1 MAEASDEL
9 ERTGSPLTRRELV
22 RRGAAGAFA
31 VSMFG
36 GLAERAHAVVG
47 PLKYANRHLKGD
59 LKIMQWAHFVPD
71 YDKWLDGT
79 YIKRWGESNDVQ
91 VSIDHIN
98 NALLPATAASEVA
111 AQSGHD
117 LFQFLFPPSA
127 LEKQTI
133 PLNDVVQEVT
143 KKLGKMT
150 DVAYKSSYNPKT
162 NRYFGFADNYVPD
175 PIHYRHSL
183 WFDAGVAPNTW
194 DNVRKAAAK
203 LKASGHPV
211 GLGMATNDLDSNMFL
226 MSLLYCY
233 GGALQ
238 TEDNKPNINTKGTVE
253 ALKVM
258 KDIYQ
263 QGESDEVFA
272 WTTSSN
278 NQAFLAGRLSLA
290 VNAISIA
297 RSAEDSGNTALSDDT
312 WIAPIP
318 RGPAK
323 RLGNEHVMG
332 VFFIWKFAQNKAAAK
347 KYIIDQQLDYREHFL
362 QSKFYNFPA
371 WTNSI
376 KGGFKTMRKLAAADK
391 HKPLGKYT
399 VLTTIAEKY
408 TTNVG
413 YPGFG
418 NAAVGDIFN
427 QSLIPQMFAQ
437 VAQGKT
443 SAEDAARSMQR
454 QFRTIYAKWR
464 DQGLV

>member
-1 MAEASDEL
+1 MEDKEL
-9 ERTGSPLTRRELV
+9 ELTSSRGLTRAELV

-36 GLAERAHAVVG
+36 GLAERAHAFAG
-47 PLKYANRHLKGD
+47 PLKYANRHLKGN
-59 LKIMQWAHFVPD
+59 LKILQWAHFVPD
-71 YDKWLDGT
+71 YDKWLDGV
-79 YIKRWGESNDVQ
+79 YIKQWGEKNDVQ
-91 VSIDHIN
+91 VSVDHIN
-98 NALLPATAASEVA
+98 NALLPTTAASEVA

-117 LFQFLFPPSA
+117 LVQFLFPPSA
-127 LEKQTI
+127 LEQQTI

-150 DVAYKSSYNPKT
+150 DVAFKSSYNPKT
-162 NRYFGFADNYVPD
+162 KRYFGFADNYVPD

-183 WFDAGVAPNTW
+183 WFNAGVAPNTW
-194 DNVRKAAAK
+194 DHVRQAAAK
-203 LKASGHPV
+203 LKAAGHPV
-211 GLGMATNDLDSNMFL
+211 GLGMSNELDSNMFL
-226 MSLLYCY
+226 MSLLYAH

-238 TEDNKPNINTKGTVE
+238 TQDNKPNINTKGTVE

-258 KDIYQ
+258 RELFQ

-272 WTTSSN
+272 WTAASN

-297 RSAEDSGNTALSDDT
+297 RSAEDSGNTTLSDDT

-318 RGPAK
+318 RGSAR

-332 VFFIWKFAQNKAAAK
+332 VFFIWKFTQNKEAAK
-347 KYIIDQQLDYREHFL
+347 KYLIDQQLAYRDHFI

-371 WTNSI
+371 WTNAI
-376 KGGFKTMRKLAAADK
+376 KGGFKTIHKLAAADT
-391 HKPLGKYT
+391 HKPRGKYT

-413 YPGFG
+413 YPGFA
-418 NAAVGDIFN
+418 NAGVGDIFN
-427 QSLIPQMFAQ
+427 QFLIPQMFAQ
-437 VAQGKT
+437 VAQGKMT
-443 SAEDAARSMQR
+443 PEDAARSMQG
-454 QFRTIYAKWR
+454 QFKTIYAKWR
-464 DQGLV
+464 AQGLL